1 MKSKKSLSTKTMNK
15 LLIISALMLSVN
27 FVSAQIEGDPE
38 TGSSIPVDGGIVTV
52 TLIAAAY
59 GAKRR
64 KEKQQKDG

>member
-1 MKSKKSLSTKTMNK
+1 MKK
-15 LLIISALMLSVN
+15 LLIICALMLSVD
-27 FVSAQIEGDPE
+27 FVSAQIEGDPD

-64 KEKQQKDG
+64 HEKKDKVD

>member
-1 MKSKKSLSTKTMNK
+1 MKKIILTIGILLSSQI
-15 LLIISALMLSVN
+15 L
-27 FVSAQIEGDPE
+27 SAQIEGDPD

-64 KEKQQKDG
+64 QEKKDQTD

>member
-1 MKSKKSLSTKTMNK
+1 MNK
-15 LLIISALMLSVN
+15 LMIISALMLSIK

-59 GAKRR
+59 GAKRKR
-64 KEKQQKDG
+64 DANKNEE

>member
-1 MKSKKSLSTKTMNK
+1 MKIKMIKTIF
-15 LLIISALMLSVN
+15 LAVVLASIALPL
-27 FVSAQIEGDPE
+27 SAQIEGDPD

-64 KEKQQKDG
+64 QEKKDKED